1 MSGLSITDVTGV
13 LGAATIVSAYFLLQI
28 GRLESNSMSYSV
40 ANAAGASAILFS
52 LFYDFNLSAFAI
64 ESFWLAI
71 SLYGVFRAVRSRR
84 SQ

>member
-1 MSGLSITDVTGV
+1 
-13 LGAATIVSAYFLLQI
+13 
-28 GRLESNSMSYSV
+28 MSYSV
-40 ANAAGASAILFS
+40 ANAAGSSAILFS
-52 LFYDFNLSAFAI
+52 LFYDFNLSAFVI

>member
-1 MSGLSITDVTGV
+1 
-13 LGAATIVSAYFLLQI
+13 
-28 GRLESNSMSYSV
+28 MSYSV
-40 ANAAGASAILFS
+40 ANAAGASAILYS